1 MLRNVNDLNGFKLVA
16 TDGEIGDVERFYFDD
31 EQWVLRYIVVN
42 TGNWLAGR
50 QVLVEP
56 FAVMQVD
63 RDNSKLHVTL
73 TRNQVEK
80 SPHIDTHQP
89 VSRRM
94 DAAYA
99 DYYGYHYYWGGP
111 HLWGAVERPDLAA
124 HQSATTAPAV
134 TRCLTTAVTAVT
146 GRAISADVHLRNTKE
161 VASYHI
167 AATDGEIGHV
177 VDFIMEDDSWT
188 IRYLVIDT
196 RKWWRGKK
204 VIISP
209 QWIAALDW
217 AQAKVHVNLSR
228 EGIKQSPEYD
238 SSKLISR
245 EYESQLYRHHGQTGY
260 WLN

>member
-1 MLRNVNDLNGFKLVA
+1 M
-16 TDGEIGDVERFYFDD
+16 E
-31 EQWVLRYIVVN
+31 
-42 TGNWLAGR
+42 
-50 QVLVEP
+50 
-56 FAVMQVD
+56 
-63 RDNSKLHVTL
+63 
-73 TRNQVEK
+73 
-80 SPHIDTHQP
+80 
-89 VSRRM
+89 
-94 DAAYA
+94 AAYA

-177 VDFIMEDDSWT
+177 VDFIVEDDSWK

-204 VIISP
+204 VIVSP
-209 QWIAALDW
+209 EWIAAIDW

-245 EYESQLYRHHGQTGY
+245 EYETQLYRHHGQTGY